1 MQPGPHP
8 ASVATAS
15 APAAVAP
22 PYAAA
27 LTISGGAWRS
37 TLAQGGRVVLAR
49 PQVYIGRLAGNSVEL
64 LDPAVSRHHAVI
76 RWGPQ
81 GYELEDL
88 GSANGTYVQGQR
100 VAGRVALA
108 PGYTIRIGTTEMH
121 FAPLSV
127 PRRGPTAPPLPPGA
141 AYATPLPPGATPAA
155 APQPYTYYPPVA
167 MRAESLVRRVIRSE
181 APKRYWR
188 VLLVGLVAYAA
199 VSAVLTSTGNLHLVP
214 LVLLLASALV
224 PVVFVLFCWEQNAFA
239 DMPPA
244 VVGVTFLSGAVLG
257 LTLAAVVEPFF
268 LAQSAGAIT
277 LGAALAVGVVEEG
290 AKVAS
295 VLWFLRDRRL
305 RSELDGL
312 ILGAAAG
319 MGFAALETAGYGFVA
334 FLAGFA
340 QALAGPT
347 ATLGSATSSAVGVMN
362 QQLLARMALAIF
374 GHGVWTAMVCAA
386 IWRERNGR
394 FLRITPGVIATFGL
408 AVVLHA
414 LWDWA
419 PVLRLLPP
427 QGDALSQLIVLLA
440 WFLAIGA
447 VGLFALRFFLRES
460 LARARLGPTA
470 PPPPPL
476 LQAVFGG
483 GRGTGAAAT
492 ARMPAVAPVEPPAA
506 QPFVPP
512 SAPPMSPQVPAVPAT
527 PTTAPRPMYCPRCRL
542 TYAPGAMACGQCGG
556 PLMPLP

>member
-1 MQPGPHP
+1 MPPGVIPGAMPAQPY
-8 ASVATAS
+8 
-15 APAAVAP
+15 P
-22 PYAAA
+22 PYPYA
-27 LTISGGAWRS
+27 
-37 TLAQGGRVVLAR
+37 
-49 PQVYIGRLAGNSVEL
+49 Y
-64 LDPAVSRHHAVI
+64 PAV
-76 RWGPQ
+76 
-81 GYELEDL
+81 
-88 GSANGTYVQGQR
+88 T
-100 VAGRVALA
+100 
-108 PGYTIRIGTTEMH
+108 
-121 FAPLSV
+121 
-127 PRRGPTAPPLPPGA
+127 
-141 AYATPLPPGATPAA
+141 
-155 APQPYTYYPPVA
+155 

-188 VLLVGLVAYAA
+188 VLLVGLAAYAG

-257 LTLAAVVEPFF
+257 LTLAALVEPFF
-268 LAQSAGAIT
+268 LAQNAGTIT

-340 QALAGPT
+340 QALASPT

-394 FLRITPGVIATFGL
+394 LLRITPGVIATFGL

-447 VGLFALRFFLRES
+447 MGLFALRFFLRES
-460 LARARLGPTA
+460 LARARLGPAA

-476 LQAVFGG
+476 LQAIFGA
-483 GRGTGAAAT
+483 RATGAAAT
-492 ARMPAVAPVEPPAA
+492 ARIPAVAPGVPPAV
-506 QPFVPP
+506 QPAVPA
-512 SAPPMSPQVPAVPAT
+512 SAPPMSPQIPAAPAV

>member
-1 MQPGPHP
+1 MQPGSHP
-8 ASVATAS
+8 APVATAP

-27 LTISGGAWRS
+27 LTVSGGAWRS
-37 TLAQGGRVVLAR
+37 TLAQGGRIVLAR

-76 RWGPQ
+76 RWGAQ

-108 PGYTIRIGTTEMH
+108 PGYTIRIGTTEMRV
-121 FAPLSV
+121 V
-127 PRRGPTAPPLPPGA
+127 PQGALGPSAVPSLPGTAYG
-141 AYATPLPPGATPAA
+141 TPLPAGATSA
-155 APQPYTYYPPVA
+155 QSLIPYAYPMVA
-167 MRAESLVRRVIRSE
+167 MRAESLVHRVIRSE

-188 VLLVGLVAYAA
+188 VLLVGLVAYAC
-199 VSAVLTSTGNLHLVP
+199 VSAVLSSTGNLQLVP

-224 PVVFVLFCWEQNAFA
+224 PAVFVLFCWEQNAFA

-257 LTLAAVVEPFF
+257 LTLAALVEPFF
-268 LAQSAGAIT
+268 LAQSAGTIT

-340 QALAGPT
+340 QALASPT
-347 ATLGSATSSAVGVMN
+347 ATLGTATSSAVGVMN
-362 QQLLARMALAIF
+362 EQLLARMALAIF

-427 QGDALSQLIVLLA
+427 QGDPLSQLIVLLA

-476 LQAVFGG
+476 LQVIFGG
-483 GRGTGAAAT
+483 GSGAAAT
-492 ARMPAVAPVEPPAA
+492 ATMMPAA
-506 QPFVPP
+506 P
-512 SAPPMSPQVPAVPAT
+512 SAPPSHTAQPMQPIMPSSVPVPPAAPGM
-527 PTTAPRPMYCPRCRL
+527 PTTAARPMYCPRCRL
-542 TYAPGAMACGQCGG
+542 TYASGAMACGKCGG
-556 PLMPLP
+556 AMMPLP